1 MRIVHLNTQDSF
13 GAGRAV
19 RRIHAGL
26 LALGEDSSLIVSQ
39 KTSPDPTVTQFEP
52 DRRPLARL
60 RHLQRQRM
68 ITRDADRYLRN
79 RPSGFEWFSDDR
91 GALGSELIRRLPAA
105 DIITLNWIADFVDL
119 PSFFRERPPAAK
131 TVWRLSD
138 MNPFTGGCHIDAGCG
153 RFTGSCGHCPQLS
166 SPGANDLSRRIW
178 QRKSEAYARAGKGTL
193 HLVALSTSQAED
205 VRRSSLLGSFPLTI
219 IPCAVDVSTFFPHPK
234 AAARNCLG
242 LPAEEPIVLMAAQ
255 SFGRRNK
262 GAELLRDA
270 LALLHGMRRPL
281 IVSVGE
287 GHPDVPAEF
296 EHVHWGSVGDDR
308 LLGLFYSAADLLA
321 FPSLQ
326 EGFGQTIVEALACG
340 LPVVGFATG
349 GMRDAVRPGVTG
361 FIAPA
366 KTSEALAEEL
376 QTALTDVGR
385 LRGMSDAC
393 RETAETQFSMESVA
407 RRYQELYR
415 SLLADGSPSSTG

>member
-39 KTSPDPTVTQFEP
+39 KTSMDPTVTSFEP
-52 DRRPLARL
+52 DRRSIARL
-60 RHLQRQRM
+60 RRLRRQRM
-68 ITRDADRYLRN
+68 ITRDADRYLRD

-91 GALGSELIRRLPAA
+91 GALGSELIRRLPEA

-119 PSFFRERPPAAK
+119 RSFFREQLPATK
-131 TVWRLSD
+131 VVWRLSD
-138 MNPFTGGCHIDAGCG
+138 MNPFTGGCHVDAGCG
-153 RFTGSCGHCPQLS
+153 RFTDSCGRCPQLS
-166 SPGANDLSRRIW
+166 SPGANDLSRQIW
-178 QRKSEAYARAGKGTL
+178 QRKHEAYTRARSDGL
-193 HLVALSTSQAED
+193 HVVALSTSQAED
-205 VRRSSLLGSFPLTI
+205 VRRSSLLGSFPLTV
-219 IPCAVDVSTFFPHPK
+219 IPCAVDVNVFFPRSRADVRK
-234 AAARNCLG
+234 CLG
-242 LPAEEPIVLMAAQ
+242 LPAKEPIVMMAAQ

-270 LALLHGMRRPL
+270 LALWHGEGRPL
-281 IVSVGE
+281 IVCVGE
-287 GHPDVPAEF
+287 GNPEIPAEF

-308 LLGLFYSAADLLA
+308 LLALLYGAADLLA

-340 LPVVGFATG
+340 LPVVGFDTG
-349 GMRDAVRPGVTG
+349 GMRDAVRQGVTG
-361 FIAPA
+361 FIAPV
-366 KTSEALAEEL
+366 KTSEALAEVL
-376 QTALTDVGR
+376 QAALTDVDR
-385 LRGMSDAC
+385 LRDMSDAC
-393 RETAETQFSMESVA
+393 RETAATRFSLESVA

-415 SLLADGSPSSTG
+415 AVLAGRDP